1 MTFIHPLVNP
11 TFLKHLSQVWN
22 LVWFSK
28 TLNLCNTSHLPFS
41 SKLYLDDLKILQ
53 CNGRKQF
60 AEHEQ
65 KVGSKKCEITCCCCF
80 LTKKQDWFR
89 PISRIAQEYMSLW
102 DTLKGPPPDFM
113 GKPLLLLT
121 VVLLRALWFW
131 PTIPL
136 PGRGIP
142 PLWKVIAESWELH
155 WKGNRDGYKKRIAHS
170 GLFWL
175 IMKDGFAEKFFLI
188 VDLERPN
195 ERCALSVTTQTS
207 LLP

>member
-11 TFLKHLSQVWN
+11 TFLKLNWWSQVWN

-80 LTKKQDWFR
+80 LTKKQDWLR
-89 PISRIAQEYMSLW
+89 PVSRIAQEDISLW
-102 DTLKGPPPDFM
+102 DTVKGSPPDLKGKTPFTPYSGFTS
-113 GKPLLLLT
+113 GTLVFT
-121 VVLLRALWFW
+121 HYTSARQRYS
-131 PTIPL
+131 PTL
-136 PGRGIP
+136 NGDSG
-142 PLWKVIAESWELH
+142 SWELH
-155 WKGNRDGYKKRIAHS
+155 WKSNRDGCKK
-170 GLFWL
+170 
-175 IMKDGFAEKFFLI
+175 
-188 VDLERPN
+188 
-195 ERCALSVTTQTS
+195 
-207 LLP
+207 

>member
-102 DTLKGPPPDFM
+102 DTLKG
-113 GKPLLLLT
+113 LT
-121 VVLLRALWFW
+121 LW
-131 PTIPL
+131 
-136 PGRGIP
+136 
-142 PLWKVIAESWELH
+142 
-155 WKGNRDGYKKRIAHS
+155 GNPFYSLQWFYSRHS
-170 GLFWL
+170 GFYPLYL
-175 IMKDGFAEKFFLI
+175 CQAEVFPHY
-188 VDLERPN
+188 ERW
-195 ERCALSVTTQTS
+195 
-207 LLP
+207 